1 MVLQCLK
8 TGGMIM
14 KKSIYSL
21 VLSENVIAA
30 VDHLAYERHTN
41 RSNLINQILAEY
53 VSYETP
59 ERRMQDV
66 FERMQSLLGST
77 FQPLSNASPTMLT
90 LRSALS
96 YKYNPTVRYQV
107 ELYRTPKVAVGELK
121 VSMRTQSATLSL
133 LVMQFFKLWIKIEQA
148 HHPESDALVEDGRFI
163 KRFVTDTMDSE
174 SIANGISAYVD
185 AFDHALKTFFCNL
198 DEPEIA
204 EAYVENT
211 YANAHLLF

>member
-1 MVLQCLK
+1 
-8 TGGMIM
+8 M
-14 KKSIYSL
+14 KKNIYSL

-59 ERRMQDV
+59 EKRMQNV
-66 FERMQSLLGST
+66 FERMQALLGSG
-77 FQPLSNASPTMLT
+77 FQPLESTSPTMLT

-107 ELYRTPKVAVGELK
+107 ELYRMPQVAIGELK

-133 LVMQFFKLWIKIEQA
+133 LVMQFFKLWIKIEKA
-148 HHPESDALVEDGRFI
+148 HHPDSVATVTDGRFI
-163 KRFVTDTMDSE
+163 KRFVTETMDSE
-174 SIANGISAYVD
+174 RVAEGISAYVD
-185 AFDHALKTFFCNL
+185 AFDHALKTFFSYP
-198 DEPEIA
+198 DQPEIA
-204 EAYVENT
+204 EAYAEKT
-211 YANAHLLF
+211 YADANLLF

>member
-1 MVLQCLK
+1 
-8 TGGMIM
+8 M
-14 KKSIYSL
+14 KKNIYSL
-21 VLSENVIAA
+21 VLSENVVAA
-30 VDHLAYERHTN
+30 VDRLAYERHTN

-59 ERRMQDV
+59 EMRMQNV
-66 FERMQSLLGST
+66 FDRMQSLLGSA
-77 FQPLSNASPTMLT
+77 FQPLESASPTMLT

-107 ELYRTPKVAVGELK
+107 ELYRTPHVAVGELK

-148 HHPESDALVEDGRFI
+148 HHPDSDATVTEGRFV

-174 SIANGISAYVD
+174 RVAEGISAYVD
-185 AFDHALKTFFCNL
+185 AFDHALKTFFCYL
-198 DEPEIA
+198 EQPEIA
-204 EAYVENT
+204 EAYVERT

>member
-1 MVLQCLK
+1 
-8 TGGMIM
+8 M
-14 KKSIYSL
+14 KKCIYSL
-21 VLSENVIAA
+21 VLSENVVAA
-30 VDHLAYERHTN
+30 VDRLAYERHTN

-66 FERMQSLLGST
+66 FDRMQSLLGGA
-77 FQPLSNASPTMLT
+77 FQPLGNTSPTMLT
-90 LRSALS
+90 LRSALT

-107 ELYRTPKVAVGELK
+107 ELYRTPHAAIGELK

-148 HHPESDALVEDGRFI
+148 HHPESEALVEDVRFI

-174 SIANGISAYVD
+174 SIANGICAYVD
-185 AFDHALKTFFCNL
+185 AVDHALKTFFCNL
-198 DEPEIA
+198 DQPEMA
-204 EAYVENT
+204 EAYVENV

>member
-1 MVLQCLK
+1 
-8 TGGMIM
+8 M
-14 KKSIYSL
+14 KKNIYSL
-21 VLSENVIAA
+21 VLSENVVAA

-59 ERRMQDV
+59 ERRMQEV
-66 FERMQSLLGST
+66 FERMQSLLGNT
-77 FQPLSNASPTMLT
+77 FQPLGNTSTMLT

-107 ELYRTPKVAVGELK
+107 ELYRTPSVAIGELK

-133 LVMQFFKLWIKIEQA
+133 LVMQFFKLWIAIERA
-148 HHPESDALVEDGRFI
+148 HHPDSDAAVSDGRFI
-163 KRFVTDTMDSE
+163 KRIITDTMDSE

-185 AFDHALKTFFCNL
+185 AFDHALKAFFCNL
-198 DEPEIA
+198 DEPEMA
-204 EAYVENT
+204 EAYVENA

>member
-1 MVLQCLK
+1 
-8 TGGMIM
+8 M
-14 KKSIYSL
+14 KKNIYSL
-21 VLSENVIAA
+21 VLSENVVAA
-30 VDHLAYERHTN
+30 VDRLAYERHTN

-66 FERMQSLLGST
+66 FDRMQSLLGSN
-77 FQPLSNASPTMLT
+77 FQPLENTSSTMLT

-107 ELYRTPKVAVGELK
+107 ELYRTPTVAIGELK

-133 LVMQFFKLWIKIEQA
+133 LVMQFFKLWIAIERA
-148 HHPESDALVEDGRFI
+148 HHPASDAAVSDGRFI
-163 KRFVTDTMDSE
+163 KRIITDTMDSE
-174 SIANGISAYVD
+174 SIAKGISAYVD

-198 DEPEIA
+198 EQPEMA
-204 EAYVENT
+204 EAYVET
-211 YANAHLLF
+211 IYANAHLLF